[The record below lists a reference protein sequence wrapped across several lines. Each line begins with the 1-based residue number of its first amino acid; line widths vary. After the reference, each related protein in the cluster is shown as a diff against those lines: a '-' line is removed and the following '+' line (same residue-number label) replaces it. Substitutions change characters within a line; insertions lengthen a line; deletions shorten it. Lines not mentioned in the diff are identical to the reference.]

1 MRSIE
6 VDANGLRFH
15 VLEEGEG
22 DRLALCLH
30 GFPELSYSWRHQLPL
45 LGRLGYRAWA
55 PDMRGYGRTERPT
68 RTRDYA
74 MEILIDDVVGLVH
87 AAGCKKATIIAHDW
101 GGLIA
106 WHVAMRHPEVVDR
119 LVVMN
124 LPHPALLAREIRRGP
139 QALRSLYALVFQ
151 IPWLPERMLSAD
163 GHRRIDNAFTSMAVD
178 PTSFTDEDLRRY
190 REAASEP
197 GALTAMLAYYRAYVR
212 GGGAARQRALG
223 FPRIDAPTLMIW
235 GEHDTALGKE
245 TTIGTAEHVSDLTV
259 RYLPNAS
266 HWVQQEA
273 PETVNA
279 MLRAWLTGAR
289 VPQAWEIAGSAE
301 DEREEAP
308 EEL

>member
-1 MRSIE
+1 
-6 VDANGLRFH
+6 
-15 VLEEGEG
+15 
-22 DRLALCLH
+22 LALCLH
-30 GFPELSYSWRHQLPL
+30 GFPELSYSWRHQLPVL
-45 LGRLGYRAWA
+45 AGLGYRVWA
-55 PDMRGYGRTERPT
+55 PDLRGYGQTDRPD
-68 RTRDYA
+68 RTRDYR
-74 MEILIDDVVGLVH
+74 MELLIDDVVGLVR
-87 AAGCKKATIIAHDW
+87 AAGEEKATIIAHDW

-124 LPHPALLAREIRRGP
+124 LPHPAVLAREIRRGP
-139 QALRSLYALVFQ
+139 QAMRSLYTLVFQ
-151 IPWLPERMLSAD
+151 LPWLPERLLSTD

-178 PTSFTDEDLRRY
+178 PTRFTPEDLRHY

-197 GALTAMLAYYRAYVR
+197 GALTAMLAYYRAYLR

-245 TTIGTAEHVSDLTV
+245 TTIGTAEHVRDLTV

-279 MLRAWLTGAR
+279 MLRAWLGGSP
-289 VPQAWEIAGSAE
+289 VPQAWEVDARSTE

-308 EEL
+308 QKL